1 MIKNENMYKNIR
13 DNIFSLDDIE
23 ASNLSPI
30 KRHNQSEFDSTM
42 NNKENIPINQII
54 SLKYNYS
61 NCTIKPLKKIKE
73 DNNNDKKG
81 HIKKNN
87 SFNKIIQ
94 KEIILSNNSMNLNS
108 KINKKNAIKT
118 IPINTMSNYY
128 YIKMNK
134 NILEGKKPQREN
146 RIKNIHI
153 SLKKIKLGNQ
163 QLSQNNNQETYYVH
177 KSPKRKK
184 TFTSERNYIHKEN
197 LDINNSYN
205 NSKLLSK
212 VNISAKKNNNL
223 IPRPNM
229 NYEIRKKKINRYNVM
244 LGNKKIDKQLL
255 DQSQEIKLK
264 FKKENEII
272 KMKNEFFNK
281 NGILPENKI
290 DFENKVIKIQSNYRR
305 IIQMKKL
312 KLNKNKCNRTK
323 ICKVNEII
331 IFSQMNKKQINN
343 ENSLIN
349 HKYILKYLLLKK
361 EQKRYNHLKKYFQQF
376 KNQTKNNIKTN
387 PKTFIKNENKINNI
401 NDNFEL
407 RRRILRDLINK
418 KLNKNREILLRYFLQ
433 YYYNTFYIKMNWYIY
448 YINLLISSQKS
459 DLSKTSINTNDNDN
473 YYHNSSDRNINIP
486 SLILNENK
494 NHLFK
499 SFIDLKIL
507 MNKICETK
515 SEELKKFYLNDII
528 RSMNKIYIMQEK
540 IEKEKNL
547 KNFALIL
554 FSKIKN
560 YLDLNYNKFF
570 YKSLYIEKINNDM
583 ERNDIN
589 KINYFN
595 KIITKLQKKVLQKNF
610 NKFILR
616 VALSE
621 FNKSTNN
628 DKTMDN
634 INKLND
640 IQINNDINAIPEKSL
655 K

>member
-42 NNKENIPINQII
+42 NNKENIPINQIL

-61 NCTIKPLKKIKE
+61 NCTIKPLKKRKE
-73 DNNNDKKG
+73 DNNIDKKG

-163 QLSQNNNQETYYVH
+163 QLSQNNNRETYYVH
-177 KSPKRKK
+177 KSPKRKN

-212 VNISAKKNNNL
+212 VNISANKNNNL

-229 NYEIRKKKINRYNVM
+229 NYEMRKKKINRYNVM

-255 DQSQEIKLK
+255 DQSQEIKMK

-272 KMKNEFFNK
+272 KMNNEFFDK
-281 NGILPENKI
+281 NGILPEHKI

-312 KLNKNKCNRTK
+312 KLNKNICNKTE

-361 EQKRYNHLKKYFQQF
+361 EQKRYNYLKKYFQQF
-376 KNQTKNNIKTN
+376 KNQTKNNIQTN
-387 PKTFIKNENKINNI
+387 PNTFIKNENKINN

-407 RRRILRDLINK
+407 RSKILRDLINK

-433 YYYNTFYIKMNWYIY
+433 YYYNTFYIKMNWCIY
-448 YINLLISSQKS
+448 YINLLISAQKS
-459 DLSKTSINTNDNDN
+459 DLYKTSIIANDNGN
-473 YYHNSSDRNINIP
+473 YYHNSSDKNILIP

-494 NHLFK
+494 NYLFK

-515 SEELKKFYLNDII
+515 SEELKKFYLNDIT
-528 RSMNKIYIMQEK
+528 RNMNKLNIMQEK